1 MIIFDHGMPKNGL
14 FFDRRYMMPTM
25 LRFHEA
31 GERRRRGRGAVKAKQ
46 GTGDGRQGQSAMW
59 QAPGYSRLMG
69 KEIERKFLVRGDYSK
84 EVFES
89 HHIVQGYL
97 CHVTGKTVRVR
108 ILDGKAILT
117 IKGPSDSSGIGR
129 FEWEKEIT
137 LQDAED
143 LLTIAEPGLVD
154 KTRHLVRNLDGVH
167 VWEIDEFHGDNEGLV
182 VAEIELGSADED
194 FIRPEWLGEEVSMD
208 RRYFN
213 SSLIRHPFKDWK

>member
-1 MIIFDHGMPKNGL
+1 MKRGSVDG
-14 FFDRRYMMPTM
+14 
-25 LRFHEA
+25 EA
-31 GERRRRGRGAVKAKQ
+31 GSGE
-46 GTGDGRQGQSAMW
+46 GRQGSGEGRQETRVGEAGTIRDAAS
-59 QAPGYSRLMG
+59 PGIFLNMRPGIFINDLSFARLMA
-69 KEIERKFLVRGDYSK
+69 KEIERKFLVCGDYSK

>member
-1 MIIFDHGMPKNGL
+1 
-14 FFDRRYMMPTM
+14 MMPAM

-31 GERRRRGRGAVKAKQ
+31 GERRRRGRGVLKAGRRPVTARQ
-46 GTGDGRQGQSAMW
+46 ETRDGEAGTIRDAAS
-59 QAPGYSRLMG
+59 PGIFILMA

>member
-1 MIIFDHGMPKNGL
+1 
-14 FFDRRYMMPTM
+14 
-25 LRFHEA
+25 
-31 GERRRRGRGAVKAKQ
+31 
-46 GTGDGRQGQSAMW
+46 MW

-69 KEIERKFLVRGDYSK
+69 KEIERKFLVCGDYSK

>member
-1 MIIFDHGMPKNGL
+1 MPKNGL

-31 GERRRRGRGAVKAKQ
+31 GERRRRGRGAVKA
-46 GTGDGRQGQSAMW
+46 GRRPATARQGQSAMW
-59 QAPGYSRLMG
+59 QAPGYSRLMA
-69 KEIERKFLVRGDYSK
+69 KEIERKFLVCGDYSK

>member
-1 MIIFDHGMPKNGL
+1 
-14 FFDRRYMMPTM
+14 MMPAM

-46 GTGDGRQGQSAMW
+46 GTGDGMQETRDGEAGTIRDAAS
-59 QAPGYSRLMG
+59 PGIFINDLSFARLMA

-154 KTRHLVRNLDGVH
+154 KTRHLVRNPDGLH

>member
-1 MIIFDHGMPKNGL
+1 
-14 FFDRRYMMPTM
+14 MMPAM

-31 GERRRRGRGAVKAKQ
+31 GERRRRGRGAVKA
-46 GTGDGRQGQSAMW
+46 GRRPATAGRRPATARQGQSAMR
-59 QAPGYSRLMG
+59 QVPGYSRLMA
-69 KEIERKFLVRGDYSK
+69 KEIERKFLVCGDYSK

>member
-1 MIIFDHGMPKNGL
+1 MK
-14 FFDRRYMMPTM
+14 
-25 LRFHEA
+25 
-31 GERRRRGRGAVKAKQ
+31 V
-46 GTGDGRQGQSAMW
+46 
-59 QAPGYSRLMG
+59 RLMA

>member
-1 MIIFDHGMPKNGL
+1 MRPGIFMNDL
-14 FFDRRYMMPTM
+14 SF
-25 LRFHEA
+25 A
-31 GERRRRGRGAVKAKQ
+31 
-46 GTGDGRQGQSAMW
+46 
-59 QAPGYSRLMG
+59 RLMA

-108 ILDGKAILT
+108 IVDGKAILT

>member
-1 MIIFDHGMPKNGL
+1 MPKNGL

-31 GERRRRGRGAVKAKQ
+31 GERRRRGRGAVKA
-46 GTGDGRQGQSAMW
+46 GRIPATAGRRPATARQGQSAMW
-59 QAPGYSRLMG
+59 QAPGYSRLMA
-69 KEIERKFLVRGDYSK
+69 KEIERKFLVCGDYSK

>member
-1 MIIFDHGMPKNGL
+1 MTARQETRDG
-14 FFDRRYMMPTM
+14 
-25 LRFHEA
+25 EA
-31 GERRRRGRGAVKAKQ
+31 GAIRDAA
-46 GTGDGRQGQSAMW
+46 S
-59 QAPGYSRLMG
+59 PGIFLRLMA

-154 KTRHLVRNLDGVH
+154 KTRHLVRNRDGVH

>member
-1 MIIFDHGMPKNGL
+1 
-14 FFDRRYMMPTM
+14 MMPTM

-31 GERRRRGRGAVKAKQ
+31 GERRRRGRGAVKA
-46 GTGDGRQGQSAMW
+46 GRRPATAGRRPATARQGQSAMR
-59 QAPGYSRLMG
+59 QVPGYSRLMA
-69 KEIERKFLVRGDYSK
+69 KEIERKFLVCGDYSK

>member
-1 MIIFDHGMPKNGL
+1 
-14 FFDRRYMMPTM
+14 MMPAM

-31 GERRRRGRGAVKAKQ
+31 VERRRRGRGAVKA
-46 GTGDGRQGQSAMW
+46 GRRPATAGRRPATARQGQSAMW
-59 QAPGYSRLMG
+59 QAPGYSRLMA

>member
-1 MIIFDHGMPKNGL
+1 
-14 FFDRRYMMPTM
+14 MMPAM

-31 GERRRRGRGAVKAKQ
+31 GERRRRGRGAVKA
-46 GTGDGRQGQSAMW
+46 GRRPATAGRRPATARQGQSAMR
-59 QAPGYSRLMG
+59 QVPGYSRLMA